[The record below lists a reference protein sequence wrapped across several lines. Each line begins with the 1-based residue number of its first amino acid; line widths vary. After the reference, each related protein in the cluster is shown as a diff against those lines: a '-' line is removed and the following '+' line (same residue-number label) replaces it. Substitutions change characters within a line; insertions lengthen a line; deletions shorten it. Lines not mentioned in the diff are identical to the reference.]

1 MTMEVRRYIPELA
14 ADWAHVLSHA
24 RNGIFQFERNFMEY
38 HGDRFV
44 DMSAIVYV
52 DDKPVGLIAAAYE
65 AASQRV
71 VSHPGLTFGG
81 VVLARQVRT
90 GDGIA
95 VVNAVLDAFKRWGAR
110 TCLMKL
116 VPSVFCRYPSA
127 EVDYALWLR
136 GFALV
141 RRDLSSLLPLN
152 SALPFNSLKLR
163 SIKRAQK
170 VGIHVAEASVSHF
183 HALLESVLLAQHGVL
198 PVHSVDELKL
208 LKARFPEDMIIRAA
222 WLGDELL
229 AGALV
234 FNYQRVWHTQ
244 YLANSSRGREV
255 GALDLVI
262 SSLISEAQSAEVS
275 YFSFGTSTT
284 EAGRELNSGL
294 LWQKESYGAR
304 AMVHDFME
312 GVL

>member
-1 MTMEVRRYIPELA
+1 MTVEVRRYVPELA
-14 ADWAHVLSHA
+14 SDWAHVLSHA

-38 HGDRFV
+38 HGHRFV
-44 DMSAIVYV
+44 DMSAIAYV

-65 AASQRV
+65 ADSQRV

-81 VVLARQVRT
+81 VVLDKQVRS

-95 VVNAVLDAFKRWGAR
+95 VVNAVLDAFKQWGAR
-110 TCLMKL
+110 TCLVKL
-116 VPSVFCRYPSA
+116 VPSAFCRYPSA

-141 RRDLSSLLPLN
+141 RRDLSSLLPLKA
-152 SALPFNSLKLR
+152 ALPFNSSKLQALKKAMKAELR
-163 SIKRAQK
+163 
-170 VGIHVAEASVSHF
+170 VAEASVACF
-183 HALLESVLLAQHGVL
+183 HALLESVLLEQHGV
-198 PVHSVDELKL
+198 PAVHSVGELSL
-208 LKARFPEDMIIRAA
+208 LKERFPENILVRAA
-222 WLGDELL
+222 WSGSELL

-234 FNYQRVWHTQ
+234 FNYEHVWHTQ
-244 YLANSSRGREV
+244 YLASSSSGREV

-262 SSLISEAQSAEVS
+262 SSLIREAGTAGVA
-275 YFSFGTSTT
+275 YLSFGASTR

-312 GVL
+312 GAL